1 MRRSLPDPLACS
13 AIHLYDRSKS
23 ICQAKSIREGVM
35 TDERWDVA
43 IAGYGPVGQ
52 TLAALLGRRGH
63 RVLVVERFDEIY
75 PLPRAVRLDGEVMRV
90 LQQLDVVADVE
101 HELAAGDRYVWYG
114 ADGDIILDIPTTQ
127 PHPSGWPAS
136 SMFHQPTLER
146 ALCARAERES
156 TVTVRRGCR
165 VDAVEQRASG
175 DVALVLDDGET
186 VTARY
191 VVGCDGANST
201 VREQVGITRTDLGFA
216 EPWIVIDARP
226 HDMADFAHLPIAA
239 QHCDPRRPTTAV
251 QNGRNMRRWE
261 FMLLPGEG
269 PADFDDT
276 SRVWE
281 LLEGRMRPDQG
292 EIVRYAVYTFRSLV
306 ADTQRAGNVLIAG
319 DAAHLMPPFMGEGMC
334 SGIRDVANLAW
345 KLDRVLRGRA
355 SDTLLDTYTSE
366 RAPQNHASIAMSVE
380 MGKVSCVLDAE
391 IAAARDQALRGG
403 LLPPPPPLPRLG
415 PGAHLG
421 RGADDEL
428 AGGLAVQGTLRIPG
442 GADGRA
448 DDVLGAGFV
457 LVVDGAADT
466 SLRTRAAALEVAV
479 AALGDGIDDVD
490 GTLTGWLRA
499 NAAAAVLS
507 RPDGYV
513 FGAVAD
519 ATSAGWLLDTL
530 ATTLA
535 G

>member
-1 MRRSLPDPLACS
+1 MDD
-13 AIHLYDRSKS
+13 H
-23 ICQAKSIREGVM
+23 
-35 TDERWDVA
+35 WDVA

-63 RVLVVERFDEIY
+63 RVLVVERFEEIY

-101 HELAAGDRYVWYG
+101 HELAPGDRYVWYG

-146 ALCARAERES
+146 ALCARAEREP
-156 TVTVRRGCR
+156 TVTVWRGR
-165 VDAVEQRASG
+165 QVTTVTPQADG
-175 DVALVLDDGET
+175 DVALVLDDAT
-186 VTARY
+186 AVTARY
-191 VVGCDGANST
+191 VIGCDGAHST

-251 QNGRNMRRWE
+251 QNGRTLRRWE

-269 PADFDDT
+269 PSDFDDPA
-276 SRVWE
+276 RVWE
-281 LLEGRMRPDQG
+281 LLDGHMRPDQG

-334 SGIRDVANLAW
+334 SGIRDAANLAW
-345 KLDRVLRGRA
+345 KLDLVLRGA
-355 SDTLLDTYTSE
+355 AADSLLDTYTTE
-366 RAPQNHASIAMSVE
+366 RAPQNHAAIVMSVE
-380 MGKVSCVLDAE
+380 MGKVSCVLDPE
-391 IAAARDQALRGG
+391 AAAGRDQALRGG
-403 LLPPPPPLPRLG
+403 FLPPPPPLPRLG

-421 RGADDEL
+421 TGGDAEL
-428 AGGLAVQGTLRIPG
+428 AGGLGVQGTIRL
-442 GADGRA
+442 ADGTTGRA
-448 DDVLGAGFV
+448 DDVLGGGFT
-457 LVVDGAADT
+457 LVVDGAVDP
-466 SLRTRAAALEVAV
+466 SVRRLAAELEVAV
-479 AALGDGIDDVD
+479 AALGDDAFDAD
-490 GTLTGWLRA
+490 GELTGWLRT
-499 NAAAAVLS
+499 NGVAAALS

-513 FGAVAD
+513 FGTATDAGDVA
-519 ATSAGWLLDTL
+519 SLLDAL